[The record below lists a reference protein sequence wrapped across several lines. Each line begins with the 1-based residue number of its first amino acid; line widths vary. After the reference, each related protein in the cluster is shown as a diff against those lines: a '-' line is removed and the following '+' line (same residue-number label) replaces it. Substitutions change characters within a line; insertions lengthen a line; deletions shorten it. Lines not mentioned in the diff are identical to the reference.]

1 MVADASEGFC
11 VDTGGKMMGDKDV
24 ADGDCND
31 PGDRSSSGTAYTF
44 GISYGSGPWGV
55 STQIHSGEVEDS
67 IGIVGSSE
75 LDVWSVSGS
84 YTLGP
89 GLRLIA
95 SYQDAE
101 LSNEDG
107 IAANGNA
114 GNSFSIGVAAGF

>member
-1 MVADASEGFC
+1 MFG
-11 VDTGGKMMGDKDV
+11 
-24 ADGDCND
+24 
-31 PGDRSSSGTAYTF
+31 RSAGATRSGR
-44 GISYGSGPWGV
+44 
-55 STQIHSGEVEDS
+55 
-67 IGIVGSSE
+67 
-75 LDVWSVSGS
+75 
-84 YTLGP
+84 

>member
-1 MVADASEGFC
+1 
-11 VDTGGKMMGDKDV
+11 MGKDV

-31 PGDRSSSGTAYTF
+31 PDARSSSGTAFTF

-67 IGIVGSSE
+67 IGIAGSSE